1 MATEAKEIQ
10 EMVFSN
16 TILNL
21 SSDYIFGV
29 IYYWIQDESENYDN
43 TTIMIDKSLEIIYAV
58 LQSGLIN
65 KIEDLLSFV
74 IKTHILNN
82 IKPSKIFKKRM
93 FGV

>member
-1 MATEAKEIQ
+1 
-10 EMVFSN
+10 
-16 TILNL
+16 
-21 SSDYIFGV
+21 
-29 IYYWIQDESENYDN
+29 
-43 TTIMIDKSLEIIYAV
+43 MIDKSLEIIYAV

-82 IKPSKIFKKRM
+82 IKPSKIFNKRM